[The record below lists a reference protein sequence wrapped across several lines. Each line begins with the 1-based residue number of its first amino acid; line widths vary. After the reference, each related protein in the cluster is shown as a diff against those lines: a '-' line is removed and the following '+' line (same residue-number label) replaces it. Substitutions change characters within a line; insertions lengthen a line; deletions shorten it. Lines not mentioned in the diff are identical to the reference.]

1 MLIPGWQNER
11 MLAPRWRKVV
21 RDLTSTPTR
30 SLLVML
36 SIAVG
41 VFAVGAVG
49 GARAILGNDLAA
61 AYDAAHDS
69 SASINASNLDESFV
83 RSIARMPEIRSAE
96 GRSGILLRVRRPD
109 GSRSNLILYALPDFG
124 AIGIG
129 RIRFEEGPQTP
140 PLRQLLLE
148 RSSLEL
154 FRTQLGGAVTV
165 ELPDGKTREIGVAGS
180 VYDITAP
187 PVRFANFGVG
197 YVSQETYRWL
207 GFPEN
212 YSQVRIVVAEN
223 PRDRAHIQAVVDR
236 IKQRIEDS
244 GRVYYGANIPQNPG
258 RHIADEQIQSMLII
272 LNVLGALVL
281 FLSAFLV
288 TNSISAIMAQHTRQ
302 IGIMKAIGARNGHI
316 AALYLG
322 MVALLGVGA
331 LAIGVPLSVLGAR
344 GLAGFVAGLLNFELL
359 TPGIPTEVAALQI
372 AVGLAVPLV
381 AAAAPI
387 AAGARMTVRDAIA
400 STGIRDE
407 STGTSEG
414 VLRMPP
420 LVPRGLLLSLRNTFR
435 RRGRLA
441 LTLGTLVLAAAV
453 FISVFSVRDA
463 LTRAMQQSL
472 GYWNYDIEVVLKSPH
487 GEDEALRE
495 MRAVPGVSDAEAWT
509 TATARRVRDDDGEG
523 RPIAVIAPPIPTERL
538 QPVLLR
544 GRWLLPEDGAA
555 VVLNSAV
562 LDDEPD
568 LDIGSR
574 VRLRFG
580 ERTREFEVVGI
591 VQSTLTG
598 QVRNPRN
605 AYATQNGLRA
615 ILSLGRATSTVVVVT
630 TEHDAAFRAAAARE
644 IEAQFRARR
653 MPVDTAETMSERRDQ
668 ITFQFSVLVTFLLL
682 MAALL
687 AIVGG
692 LGLAGTMSIN
702 VLERT
707 REIGIMRA
715 VGASGGAIR
724 AIIIGEGVLI
734 AFLSCVIGALL
745 ALPISAA
752 LNESVGNA
760 FLRRPLGF
768 IYSWSGAGIWLAVAL
783 CVGTAA
789 ALAPAQNAARLTV
802 REVLAYE

>member
-1 MLIPGWQNER
+1 

-41 VFAVGAVG
+41 VFAIGSVG

-61 AYDAAHDS
+61 TYDAAHDS
-69 SASINASNLDESFV
+69 SASINASDIDESFV

-109 GSRSNLILYALPDFG
+109 GSRSNMILYALPDFG
-124 AIGIG
+124 AVGIS
-129 RIRFEEGPQTP
+129 RFRFEQGPQEP
-140 PLRQLLLE
+140 PHRQMLLE
-148 RSSLEL
+148 RSSLGL
-154 FRTQLGGAVTV
+154 FQTQIGGLVTI
-165 ELPDGKTREIGVAGS
+165 ELPDGKTRDIGVAGT

-197 YVSQETYRWL
+197 YISEDTYRWL
-207 GFPEN
+207 GFPTN
-212 YSQVRIVVAEN
+212 YSQLRIIVAEY
-223 PRDRAHIQAVVDR
+223 PRDRAHIQAVVDLV
-236 IKQRIEDS
+236 KKRIEDS
-244 GRVYYGANIPQNPG
+244 GRVFYGANIQQNPG

-272 LNVLGALVL
+272 LNVLGALAL
-281 FLSAFLV
+281 LLSAFLV
-288 TNSISAIMAQHTRQ
+288 TNSVSAIMAQHTRQ
-302 IGIMKAIGARNGHI
+302 IGIMKAVGARNGHI
-316 AALYLG
+316 AALYFG
-322 MVALLGVGA
+322 MVTLLGLSA
-331 LAIGVPLSVLGAR
+331 LAVGMPLGVVGAR
-344 GLAGFVAGLLNFELL
+344 GLAGFVSSLLNFELL
-359 TPGIPTEVAALQI
+359 TPGIPTEVAIMQI
-372 AVGLAVPLV
+372 AVGLAVPL
-381 AAAAPI
+381 AAAAVPI
-387 AAGARMTVRDAIA
+387 TAGARMTVRDAIT

-407 STGTSEG
+407 STGASEG
-414 VLRMPP
+414 AFRLLRF
-420 LVPRGLLLSLRNTFR
+420 LPRGLLLSLRNTFR

-463 LTRAMQQSL
+463 LERAMQQSL
-472 GYWNYDIEVVLKSPH
+472 GYWNYDIEVVLKSAH
-487 GEDEALRE
+487 GEDQVLRE
-495 MRAVPGVSDAEAWT
+495 ISTVPGVATAEAWT
-509 TATARRVRDDDGEG
+509 TANARRVHDDDTES
-523 RPIAVIAPPIPTERL
+523 RAIAVIAPPMPTERL

-544 GRWLLPEDGAA
+544 GRWLLPTDGTA

-568 LDIGSR
+568 LDVGAR

-598 QVRNPRN
+598 QVRNPRS
-605 AYATQNGLRA
+605 AYVTQSGLREA
-615 ILSLGRATSTVVVVT
+615 LTLGRGTSTVVVVT
-630 TEHDAAFRAAAARE
+630 TAHDAAFRAATAQA
-644 IEAQFRARR
+644 IETQFRARR

-668 ITFQFSVLVTFLLL
+668 IAFQFDLLITFLLL

-687 AIVGG
+687 ATVGG

-715 VGASGGAIR
+715 IGAGGGTIR
-724 AIIIGEGVLI
+724 AIVIGEGLLI
-734 AFLSCVIGALL
+734 AVLSWIIGALL

-752 LNESVGNA
+752 LNQSVGMA

-768 IYSWSGAGIWLAVAL
+768 LFSWSGAALWLAVVL
-783 CVGTAA
+783 FVGAAA